1 MAELFQ
7 KYRSV
12 IMYVIFGVCTTVV
25 NIITYNLMYEVW
37 HFSNV
42 LSNVVAWV
50 FAVIFAYIT
59 NKLWVFESMSLE
71 KSLVFNEMLKFFS
84 CRLGTGIMDIGIMY
98 LAVDILKMNSM
109 LWKIISNIIVIVV
122 NYIMSK
128 LVIFNKKEGS
138 L

>member
-12 IMYVIFGVCTTVV
+12 IMYVIFGVCTTIV
-25 NIITYNLMYEVW
+25 NIVTYNLMYEVW

-59 NKLWVFESMSLE
+59 NKLWVFESRSLE
-71 KSLVFNEMLKFFS
+71 KSLVVNEMLKFFS

-128 LVIFNKKEGS
+128 LVIFKKK